1 MAQSMYPGRVLSKLS
16 NMMFDLMRIA
26 EEIEA
31 HERSHAC
38 TCGASGKVQ
47 SHASTPLP
55 DNVILLSQ
63 VSARYDQTK

>member
-31 HERSHAC
+31 HERSRTC
-38 TCGASGKVQ
+38 TCGASGKDQ
-47 SHASTPLP
+47 SRISEPLP

-63 VSARYDQTK
+63 VIARCDQTK